1 MAKVAYLV
9 SRYPAISHTFILR
22 EVVELRR
29 LGMEI
34 ETVSI
39 NPPDRST
46 ERLSEVE
53 RSEAARTYCLKAAGK
68 ASILVALGAELA
80 ANPLGCLKGF
90 AMALR
95 LGGGSALATLWRLFY
110 LVEAI
115 LVGRWMRDRGIRH
128 LHVHFATPAATV
140 ALLTAKVFGIRF
152 SLTVHGPDEFY
163 DVTEFHLREKIESA
177 SFICTIGSY
186 CRSQLMRLSDPS
198 HWSKIVVS
206 PLGVDPGIFRP
217 TAKGAGDGPE
227 FQILCV
233 GRLVAAKGQA
243 VLVEA
248 VAKLLREGRR
258 IRLTLAGD
266 GPDRGR
272 LEAAAKEFGIEEH
285 CEFLGGVNPDAV
297 RALYETTQLFALP
310 SFAEGIPVVLMEAM
324 AMEVPCISTFVN
336 GIPELIDSGEEGLLV
351 CPADGAALTQAIA
364 RLMDNAALARSLG
377 EAGRRKVMAKYDLNR
392 NVAHLR
398 SIFSSHLQEA
408 T

>member
-1 MAKVAYLV
+1 MTKVAYLV

-39 NPPDRST
+39 NPPDRSAD
-46 ERLSEVE
+46 RLSETE
-53 RSEAARTYCLKAAGK
+53 RTEAKRTYCLKRLSK
-68 ASILVALGAELA
+68 MRILGALFGEFVT
-80 ANPLGCLKGF
+80 NPLGCLKGF

-95 LGGGSALATLWRLFY
+95 LGGGSATATLWRLFY

-115 LVGRWMRDRGIRH
+115 LVGRWMRKMGIRH

-177 SFICTIGSY
+177 LFICTIGSY
-186 CRSQLMRLSDPS
+186 CRSQLMRLSDPR

-206 PLGVDPGIFRP
+206 PLGVDTKVFSQ
-217 TAKGAGDGPE
+217 TASIAEDASV

-243 VLVEA
+243 VLVDA
-248 VAKLLREGRR
+248 VAKLLQEGRR
-258 IRLTLAGD
+258 IQLTLAGD
-266 GPDRGR
+266 GPDRER
-272 LEAAAKEFGIEEH
+272 LEAATKELGIEEH
-285 CEFLGGVNPDAV
+285 CSFLGGVNPDAV
-297 RALYETTQLFALP
+297 RALYQSTQLFVLP

-336 GIPELIDSGEEGLLV
+336 GIPELIESGEQGLLV
-351 CPADGAALTQAIA
+351 CPADGVALRDAIA
-364 RLMDNAALARSLG
+364 RVMDNKALARSLA
-377 EAGRRKVMAKYDLNR
+377 EAGRSKVMTKYELIR

-408 T
+408 A

>member
-22 EVVELRR
+22 EVLELRR

-34 ETVSI
+34 ETASI
-39 NPPDRST
+39 NPPDRSP

-53 RSEAARTYCLKAAGK
+53 RSEAARTFCLKALSK
-68 ASILVALGAELA
+68 ARILGALAAELA
-80 ANPLGCLKGF
+80 ANPLGCLRGF

-95 LGGGSALATLWRLFY
+95 LGGGSAMATLWRLFY
-110 LVEAI
+110 LAEAI
-115 LVGRWMRDRGIRH
+115 LVGRWMRAQGIRH

-140 ALLTAKVFGIRF
+140 ALLTAKVFDVRF

-186 CRSQLMRLSDPS
+186 CRSQLMRLSDPR

-206 PLGVDPGIFRP
+206 PLGVDPCVFRP
-217 TAKGAGDGPE
+217 AAKAAVDAPVFE
-227 FQILCV
+227 ILCV

-248 VAKLLREGRR
+248 AAELLREGRR
-258 IRLTLAGD
+258 MRLTLAGD

-285 CEFLGGVNPDAV
+285 CSFLGGVNPDAV
-297 RALYETTQLFALP
+297 RGLYETTQLFALP

-324 AMEVPCISTFVN
+324 AMEVPCVSTFVN
-336 GIPELIDSGEEGLLV
+336 GIPELIESGEDGLLV
-351 CPADGAALTQAIA
+351 CPADRAALTEAIA
-364 RLMDNAALARSLG
+364 RLMDNPALARSMG
-377 EAGRRKVMAKYDLNR
+377 EAGRRKVMAKYDLHR

-398 SIFSSHLQEA
+398 SIFSSHLQGA
-408 T
+408 A